1 MKLKFS
7 LKSKEASLEA
17 DVEKLIEKGMDQR
30 AKNPERKTRYQ
41 IKQEEK
47 RKMKELEHKQNMQI
61 VFICIGLVVVLM
73 IILFVMG
80 ILESQ
85 GII

>member
-7 LKSKEASLEA
+7 LKNKEALLEA
-17 DVEKLIEKGMDQR
+17 DVERLVEKGMDQK
-30 AKNPERKTRYQ
+30 AKNPSQKTRYQ

-47 RKMKELEHKQNMQI
+47 RINAELKHKQNLQI
-61 VFICIGLVVVLM
+61 FFIGLGVFVVILAFAITMVL
-73 IILFVMG
+73 
-80 ILESQ
+80 LENQ

>member
-47 RKMKELEHKQNMQI
+47 RRMKELEHKQRMQM
-61 VFICIGLVVVLM
+61 VFLGIGILAVLM
-73 IILFVMG
+73 TVLLVMA

-85 GII
+85 GVV

>member
-47 RKMKELEHKQNMQI
+47 RRMKELEHKQRMQM
-61 VFICIGLVVVLM
+61 VFLGIGILAVLM
-73 IILFVMG
+73 TVLLVMA

-85 GII
+85 GIV

>member
-30 AKNPERKTRYQ
+30 VKNSERKTRYQ

-47 RKMKELEHKQNMQI
+47 RKMQELEHKQNLQI
-61 VFICIGLVVVLM
+61 AFICIGVFAVIM
-73 IILFVMG
+73 IIVLVMV

-85 GII
+85 GIV

>member
-7 LKSKEASLEA
+7 LKNKEASLEA
-17 DVEKLIEKGMDQR
+17 DVEKLVEKGMDQK
-30 AKNPERKTRYQ
+30 AKNPPKKTRYQ

-47 RKMKELEHKQNMQI
+47 RKNADLKHKQNMQML
-61 VFICIGLVVVLM
+61 FIGLGVFAILM
-73 IILFVMG
+73 AIAITMA

-85 GII
+85 GIV

>member
-1 MKLKFS
+1 MEFRFS
-7 LKSKEASLEA
+7 LKSQEASFGA
-17 DVEKLIEKGMDQR
+17 DIEKLIEKGMDQR

-47 RKMKELEHKQNMQI
+47 RKIQELEHKQRLQN
-61 VFICIGLVVVLM
+61 VFIGIGVFTVIMTIVLVM
-73 IILFVMG
+73 A

-85 GII
+85 GIM

>member
-7 LKSKEASLEA
+7 LKNKEASLEA
-17 DVEKLIEKGMDQR
+17 DVERLVEKGMDQKS
-30 AKNPERKTRYQ
+30 KNPPRKTRYQ

-47 RKMKELEHKQNMQI
+47 RKNEELKHKQNLQMLFI
-61 VFICIGLVVVLM
+61 GIGVFAVLM
-73 IILFVMG
+73 AIVITMA

-85 GII
+85 GIV

>member
-30 AKNPERKTRYQ
+30 AKSPERKTRYQ

-47 RKMKELEHKQNMQI
+47 RKMQELEHKQRMQI
-61 VFICIGLVVVLM
+61 VFICIGVFAVLIA
-73 IILFVMG
+73 IILVMA

-85 GII
+85 GVV